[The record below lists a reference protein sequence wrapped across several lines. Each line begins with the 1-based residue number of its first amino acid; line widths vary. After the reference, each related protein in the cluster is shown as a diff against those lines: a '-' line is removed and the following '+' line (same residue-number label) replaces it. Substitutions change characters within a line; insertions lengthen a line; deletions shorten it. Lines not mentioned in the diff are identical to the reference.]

1 MLEKIGNL
9 RFPMQVLIEGFE
21 KRWCVV
27 CYLIINW
34 RIDELW
40 EKAQVRIPTEFYEEL
55 AEHLY
60 EYAYNDVMPPE
71 QIAPTIMNIA
81 DDLARGDPVKLRAGD
96 YIAVQDYFRS
106 QGMLK

>member
-1 MLEKIGNL
+1 MLSNIGNL
-9 RFPMQVLIEGFE
+9 RVPMQVLLEGFE

-40 EKAQVRIPTEFYEEL
+40 EKAQVRIPTEFYKEL

-60 EYAYNDVMPPE
+60 AYVYEAEMPPA

-106 QGMLK
+106 EGRLK